1 MQKYFAKN
9 TVALAIVGALSS
21 VSVTALEQD
30 NLNADGKAQD
40 IEKIQVSGFRGSLL
54 KAKDLKRDALGSQDS
69 IVAEDIADFPDLNL
83 ADALQ
88 RIPGVSITREGGE
101 GRQISLRGL
110 GPDFTQVQL
119 NGMEALGTSSSAMD
133 SRGSVSRSRAF
144 DFNIFASE
152 LFNRVDVNKS
162 FSANMDEGGIGGT
175 VNLVTAKPF
184 DYDGFK
190 GALSGQVG
198 QNTLA
203 DGTSP
208 RVAALISNI
217 WDDFG
222 ALASIAYSKR
232 NTSEQGFDTYRWR
245 EKDSEGSDISA
256 LSQADQDAVNSGEL
270 RFSRGSRYS
279 AFENEQ
285 TRIGATVA
293 LQYRPTNTFK
303 LGFDGVYGIL
313 DNARDEFHL
322 QNRGSSSTALGCTGP
337 SYSNIQTVENEKICS
352 SLVDIEYNSANEVMY
367 SSFENAALHSESR
380 QQFAD
385 TTLTQMSLNSEW
397 NVTDEFSLTA
407 LIGSSSSEFETGSTK
422 VYLESFGD
430 QIIDYTQDRFYGK
443 NTYGYDV
450 TDVNEYRYHEIDLE
464 DDQITNTFNIAK
476 VDTTYIMESAG
487 VITAGISLKSFENE
501 AWENRDGN
509 ILRSEWETG
518 EVSDII
524 DPNLTYT
531 YTGHNKQEWLAV
543 NVDGVLNAFDI
554 DKDLPQAE
562 YSDKVTEDTL
572 GAYLQYEFEA
582 DIAGGFLRGN
592 IGTRYYSTD
601 IKSTGVVNDELTEV
615 TQDYSGVLPSLNV
628 AWDATDNL
636 VVRGSIGKNVTRPSL
651 GALNATGTV
660 QNDPTSTNG
669 LSISAGNP
677 GLKPFESTNFEMALE
692 YYFDEV
698 GYISA
703 AYFNKSIDN
712 FIVTDTTSVAYGDTG
727 YPLSFLGAVDAAGN
741 PQTADTIFTV
751 SQPINTDKSEISGY
765 ELAFQRD
772 LDFLP
777 APFNNLGL
785 IANYTYAD
793 GEALYRNVGNTGV
806 DEYKS
811 FPGLSEHAGNFTLY
825 FEKESWGARI
835 SSAYRSDYISN
846 VSSNSDED
854 ERGFH
859 ATTYVDFSA
868 FYNVTEQL
876 KVTIEGT
883 NLTDVREE
891 QYSDSA
897 DRLYNTTENGRT
909 FYLGATY
916 SF

>member
-1 MQKYFAKN
+1 MEIPMQKYFTKS

-21 VSVTALEQD
+21 VPLTAL
-30 NLNADGKAQD
+30 AQNNTEKD
-40 IEKIQVSGFRGSLL
+40 EIEAIEIKGFRGSLF
-54 KAKDLKRDALGSQDS
+54 KAKDLKQDALGSQDS

-88 RIPGVSITREGGE
+88 RIPGVAITREGGE

-110 GPDFTQVQL
+110 GADFTQVQL

-133 SRGSVSRSRAF
+133 SRGSISRSRAF

-152 LFNRVDVNKS
+152 LFNRVDVKKS
-162 FSANMDEGGIGGT
+162 FSADMDEGGIGGT

-190 GALSGQVG
+190 GAVSGQVG

-217 WDDFG
+217 WGDFG
-222 ALASIAYSKR
+222 ALASIAYSNR

-245 EKDSEGSDISA
+245 LRSSQGSDISA
-256 LSQADQDAVNSGEL
+256 LTQEEQDAVNSGEL

-279 AFENEQ
+279 TFENEQ

-293 LQYRPTNTFK
+293 LQYRPSDTFRIG
-303 LGFDGVYGIL
+303 LDGLYGVL
-313 DNARDEFHL
+313 DNSRDEFHL

-337 SYSNIQTVENEKICS
+337 SYVNSQAVENESICS
-352 SLVDIEYNSANEVMY
+352 SLIDIEYNANNEVMY
-367 SSFENAALHSESR
+367 SKFNNAALHSESR
-380 QQFAD
+380 QQHAD
-385 TTLTQMSLNSEW
+385 TTLTQIVFNSEW
-397 NVTDEFSLTA
+397 NVTDDFTLKA
-407 LIGSSSSEFETGSTK
+407 LLGHANSDFDTGSTK

-430 QIIDYTQDRFYGK
+430 QTIDYTKDRFYGV
-443 NTYGYDV
+443 NTYNYDV
-450 TDVNEYRYHEIDLE
+450 TDVNEFRYHEIDLE
-464 DDQITNTFNIAK
+464 EDQISNSFDLAK
-476 VDTTYIMESAG
+476 IDATYIVENAG
-487 VITAGISLKSFENE
+487 ILTAGLSVKTFKNE
-501 AWENRDGN
+501 AWENQSSNINRTDWEQGN
-509 ILRSEWETG
+509 I
-518 EVSDII
+518 SDII
-524 DPNLTYT
+524 DPSLTYT

-543 NVDGVLNAFDI
+543 DVQGVLNAYGI
-554 DKDLPQAE
+554 DSNLPQAD
-562 YSDKVTEDTL
+562 YSDQVKEETL
-572 GAYLQYEFEA
+572 GAYLQYQF
-582 DIAGGFLRGN
+582 DVDFAGGYLRGN
-592 IGTRYYSTD
+592 IGARYYSTD
-601 IKSTGVVNDELTEV
+601 ISSTGIVNSELAEV
-615 TQDYSGVLPSLNV
+615 TQDYSGVLPTLNL
-628 AWDATDNL
+628 AWDVTDNL
-636 VVRGSIGKNVTRPSL
+636 VVRASIGKNVTRPSL
-651 GALNATGTV
+651 GALNAAGTV
-660 QNDPTSTNG
+660 QNDPSSTNG

-677 GLKPFESTNFEMALE
+677 GLQPFESVNFETAVE

-698 GYISA
+698 GYVSF

-712 FIVTDTTSVAYGDTG
+712 FIVTDTTSVAYGNTG
-727 YPLSFLGAVDAAGN
+727 YALSFLGEVDSLGN
-741 PQTADTIFTV
+741 PQTAETIYTV
-751 SQPINTDKSEISGY
+751 IQPINTDKSDISGY

-777 APFNNLGL
+777 EPFNHFGF
-785 IANYTYAD
+785 ITNYTYAD

-806 DEYKS
+806 DEYKA
-811 FPGLSEHAGNFTLY
+811 FPGLSEHSGNFTLY
-825 FEKESWGARI
+825 FEQENWGARI
-835 SSAYRSDYISN
+835 SAAYRSDYISN

-859 ATTYVDFSA
+859 ATTYVDFSV
-868 FYNVTEQL
+868 FYNVSEQL
-876 KVTIEGT
+876 KITIEGT

-891 QYSDSA
+891 QYSDST
-897 DRLYNTTENGRT
+897 DRLYNTTENGST

>member
-1 MQKYFAKN
+1 MQKRFIKQPL
-9 TVALAIVGALSS
+9 VLAVIAGLSS
-21 VSVTALEQD
+21 VSAASLAQSNQD
-30 NLNADGKAQD
+30 AGNQD
-40 IEKIQVSGFRGSLL
+40 IEKIEVNGFRGSLL
-54 KAKDLKRDALGSQDS
+54 KARDLKREALGSQDS

-88 RIPGVSITREGGE
+88 RIPGIAITREGGE

-133 SRGSVSRSRAF
+133 SRGSISRSRAF

-152 LFNRVDVNKS
+152 LFNRVDVSKS

-190 GALSGQVG
+190 GAVSGQIG
-198 QNTLA
+198 KNTLA

-208 RVAALISNI
+208 RIAGLISNT
-217 WDDFG
+217 WGDFG
-222 ALASIAYSKR
+222 ALASVAYSKR

-245 EKDSEGSDISA
+245 LRNSQGSDISA
-256 LSQADQDAVNSGEL
+256 LSEADQAAVNSGEL

-279 AFENEQ
+279 TFDNEQ
-285 TRIGATVA
+285 TRVGATVA
-293 LQYRPTNTFK
+293 LQYRPSDSFK
-303 LGFDGVYGIL
+303 LGFDGLYGVL

-322 QNRGSSSTALGCTGP
+322 QSRGSSSTALGCTGP
-337 SYSNIQTVENEKICS
+337 TYVNIQDVANEPICS
-352 SLVDIEYNSANEVMY
+352 SLLDIEYNAGNEVIY
-367 SSFENAALHSESR
+367 SHFDNAALHSESR
-380 QQFAD
+380 QQYAD
-385 TTLTQMSLNSEW
+385 TTFTQMVLNSEW
-397 NVTDEFSLTA
+397 NVNQDFTLTA
-407 LIGSSSSEFETGSTK
+407 LLGTSSSEFETGSTK
-422 VYLESFGD
+422 VYLESFGE
-430 QIIDYTQDRFYGK
+430 QTIDYRQDRFYGV

-450 TDVNEYRYHEIDLE
+450 TDVNEYRYHEVDLE
-464 DDQITNTFNIAK
+464 EDQIENSFDIAK
-476 VDTTYIMESAG
+476 IDGVYVFDNAGAISAG
-487 VITAGISLKSFENE
+487 LSLKTFENE
-501 AWENRDGN
+501 AWENSQGN
-509 ILRSEWETG
+509 LLRTEWEQG
-518 EVSDII
+518 DVSDIV
-524 DPNLTYT
+524 DPSLTYT
-531 YTGHNKQEWLAV
+531 YTGHKEQEWLAV
-543 NVDGVLNAFDI
+543 DVNGVLNAFGI
-554 DKDLPQAE
+554 DNNLAKAE

-582 DIAGGFLRGN
+582 DFAGGFLRGN
-592 IGTRYYSTD
+592 LGARYYDTQIS
-601 IKSTGVVNDELTEV
+601 SFGVVNGELAEV
-615 TQDYSGVLPSLNV
+615 TQDYSGVLPTVNL

-636 VVRGSIGKNVTRPSL
+636 VVRASLGKNITRPSL
-651 GALNATGTV
+651 SALNAAGTV
-660 QNDPTSTNG
+660 ENDPNSTNG

-677 GLKPFESTNFEMALE
+677 NLEPFESNNFEMALE
-692 YYFDEV
+692 YYFEEV
-698 GYISA
+698 GYVSF

-712 FIVTDTTSVAYGDTG
+712 FIVTDTTEMAYGDTG
-727 YPLSFLGAVDAAGN
+727 YALSFLGEVDELGN
-741 PQTADTIFTV
+741 PQSADTIFTV
-751 SQPINTDKSEISGY
+751 IQPINTDKSDIVGY

-772 LDFLP
+772 FDFLP
-777 APFNNLGL
+777 APFNHLGM

-811 FPGLSEHAGNFTLY
+811 FPGLSEHSGNFTIY
-825 FEKESWGARI
+825 YEQDTWGARV
-835 SSAYRSDYISN
+835 SAAHRSDYISN

-868 FYNVTEQL
+868 FYNVSEQV

-897 DRLYNTTENGRT
+897 DRLYNTTKNGRT
-909 FYLGATY
+909 FYVGATY